1 MKILYV
7 TRKFPPTVGG
17 MENVAAW
24 LYDELAKRADVKLI
38 KFGGANKWL
47 LVVFPWLTLRAI
59 ATGGYSDQTLFM
71 CKMV

>member
-24 LYDELAKRADVKLI
+24 LYEELAQRETVKLI
-38 KFGGANKWL
+38 KFGGANKYL
-47 LVVFPWLTLRAI
+47 PIVFPYLVVRTVLIILSFISFFPP
-59 ATGGYSDQTLFM
+59 
-71 CKMV
+71 